1 MAKPD
6 TLRPIARVLAND
18 ATIASWHARMQAES
32 LLTAAV
38 RRHLPRALA
47 DRVRVADTSDGM
59 LTLAVSAGA
68 VAAVLRQ
75 RGPGML
81 ADLAREG
88 SHFTEIRVRVQV
100 RTDPPLPEKPIA
112 NQRNKVDAAPLRRLA
127 EDLPAG
133 PLKSALQRLARRIG

>member
-6 TLRPIARVLAND
+6 TLRPLARVLAND

-47 DRVRVADTSDGM
+47 DRVRVADTAGGT

-68 VAAVLRQ
+68 IAAVLRQ
-75 RGPGML
+75 RAPGVL

-100 RTDPPLPEKPIA
+100 RNDPIAPGKTLA
-112 NQRNKVDAAPLRRLA
+112 NQRNKVDATPLRRLA
-127 EDLPAG
+127 DDLPAG

>member
-6 TLRPIARVLAND
+6 SLRPLARVLAND

-47 DRVRVADTSDGM
+47 DRVRVADTASGM

-68 VAAVLRQ
+68 IAAVIRQ
-75 RGPGML
+75 RAPAIL

-100 RTDPPLPEKPIA
+100 RTDPPRLSAAMRRGPKPQA
-112 NQRNKVDAAPLRRLA
+112 QSAPGALR
-127 EDLPAG
+127 PAVR
-133 PLKSALQRLARRIG
+133 PA

>member
-6 TLRPIARVLAND
+6 SLRPLARVLAND

-47 DRVRVADTSDGM
+47 DRVRVADTANGM

-68 VAAVLRQ
+68 IAAVIRQ
-75 RGPGML
+75 RAPAIL

-100 RTDPPLPEKPIA
+100 RTDPPALEKLVA
-112 NQRNKVDAAPLRRLA
+112 NQRNKIDATPLRRLA
-127 EDLPAG
+127 DDLPAG

>member
-6 TLRPIARVLAND
+6 TLRPLARVLAND

-47 DRVRVADTSDGM
+47 DRVRVADTAGGT

-68 VAAVLRQ
+68 IAAVLRQ
-75 RGPGML
+75 RAPGVL

-100 RTDPPLPEKPIA
+100 RNVPIA
-112 NQRNKVDAAPLRRLA
+112 PGKTLVNQRNKVDATPLRRLA
-127 EDLPAG
+127 DDLPAG